1 MPKLKPCPFCGAMPT
16 LNESRYAESEYLAS
30 VSCLCVNDDI
40 AESYFLRSGKTQA
53 EASAKSI
60 SAWNNRPFEDSQRT
74 ALIAWQFQA
83 AGAALALQRLMN
95 AGQAMRDEQRYWGNL
110 IGTSTDML
118 ITPAINQAACILG
131 NAEDAFDGLLAD
143 VRRAFWGKAK

>member
-83 AGAALALQRLMN
+83 AGAALMLQKFMS
-95 AGQAMRDEQRYWGNL
+95 AAQAMRAAQLAYEQYGSNED
-110 IGTSTDML
+110 SVAEAE
-118 ITPAINQAACILG
+118 AI
-131 NAEDAFDGLLAD
+131 FDGLLAD
-143 VRRAFWGKAK
+143 ARRALEAHNVQSA

>member
-16 LNESRYAESEYLAS
+16 LNESRYTESEYLAS

-60 SAWNNRPFEDSQRT
+60 SAWNNRPFEDSQRS
-74 ALIAWQFQA
+74 ALVAWQFQA
-83 AGAALALQRLMN
+83 AGAALALQRLMD
-95 AGQAMRDEQRYWGNL
+95 AAQAMRDEQ
-110 IGTSTDML
+110 
-118 ITPAINQAACILG
+118 QAYEEYGSNEDSATE
-131 NAEDAFDGLLAD
+131 AEAVFDGLLAD
-143 VRRAFWGKAK
+143 VRMNLEEK

>member
-83 AGAALALQRLMN
+83 SGAALALKRLMD
-95 AGQAMRDEQRYWGNL
+95 AAQAMRDEQ
-110 IGTSTDML
+110 
-118 ITPAINQAACILG
+118 QAYEEYGSNEDGATE
-131 NAEDAFDGLLAD
+131 AEAVFDGLLED
-143 VRRAFWGKAK
+143 VRRALGVK